1 MTMDGGRALVL
12 GGGGVAGIAWEAGL
26 LTGLAERGVDL
37 TEADLIVGTSAG
49 SVVGAFAAHGADLAA
64 AVEAMQG
71 RTRGATADAAGSGG
85 VDPETVLSAFAIL
98 FDTSLDPQEARAR
111 LGAMALEAPVG
122 ERGAVLEE
130 LGRMLPRQE
139 WPQRRLIVTGVDA
152 EDGSFAPWDADS
164 GVPLGAAVRASCS
177 VPCVFPPVEIGG
189 RRYMDGGTRSVTNA
203 DLAKGASAVVVL
215 EPMGHLTPRE
225 TLRRELAELGDART
239 AVIGPD
245 QAAIETFGTD
255 ILNPALYG
263 PGFQAGL
270 NQAAAA
276 VEQIRPVWES

>member
-12 GGGGVAGIAWEAGL
+12 GGGGIAGIAWEAGM

-37 TEADLIVGTSAG
+37 TKADLIVGTSAG

-64 AVEAMQG
+64 AIETLQE
-71 RTRGATADAAGSGG
+71 RTRGATGSHSGG
-85 VDPETVLSAFAIL
+85 VDPDTVLSAFAIL
-98 FDTSLDPQEARAR
+98 YDTSLDPQEARAR
-111 LGAMALEAPVG
+111 LGRMALEAPVA
-122 ERGAVLEE
+122 ERGAALEE
-130 LGRMLPRQE
+130 LGRMLPGQQ
-139 WPQRRLIVTGVDA
+139 WPQRRLIITGVDA
-152 EDGSFAPWDADS
+152 EDGSFAPWEADS
-164 GVPLGAAVRASCS
+164 GVPLAAAVRASCS

-189 RRYMDGGTRSVTNA
+189 RKYMDGGTRSVTNA

-245 QAAIETFGTD
+245 QAAIETFGAD
-255 ILNPALYG
+255 ILSPALYG
-263 PGFQAGL
+263 PAFQAGL

-276 VEQIRPVWES
+276 VEQIRAVWES